1 MKSTGTQSS
10 GDLQWLDKVGRV
22 PEYKWQTHSSLVC
35 IYCPHQFWIKF
46 ELWCR
51 VGLGTVTWCII
62 VMYCHDSCYDMII
75 LYCHDNCYDMII
87 LYCHDS
93 CYDMIILYCHD
104 SCHDMIILYCHD
116 SCYDMIILYCHDSCY
131 DMIILYCHD
140 SCYDMIIL
148 YCHDSCYDMIIISSK
163 RQKWCIFYFQT
174 TYLQP
179 QIQSCLINSSS
190 VRCRCSLKLIWISF
204 HGHIFRAFHMKSPLD
219 GFHKTLMMSQYWF
232 K

>member
-62 VMYCHDSCYDMII
+62 VMYCHD
-75 LYCHDNCYDMII
+75 N
-87 LYCHDS
+87 
-93 CYDMIILYCHD
+93 
-104 SCHDMIILYCHD
+104 
-116 SCYDMIILYCHDSCY
+116 
-131 DMIILYCHD
+131 
-140 SCYDMIIL
+140 
-148 YCHDSCYDMIIISSK
+148 CYDMIIISSK